1 MLYLFQNLEYEIL
14 SKSQGLAQFRE
25 DLYIFKK
32 NYTLNFSIIFM
43 RPNSIYNIFRS
54 YFIG

>member
-32 NYTLNFSIIFM
+32 KLHVKF
-43 RPNSIYNIFRS
+43 
-54 YFIG
+54 

>member
-25 DLYIFKK
+25 DIYIFKK
-32 NYTLNFSIIFM
+32 IT
-43 RPNSIYNIFRS
+43 R
-54 YFIG
+54 